1 MPALSEHT
9 RPASARHCPQCAG
22 PVVRVEREA
31 GDKLLSDAHAWR
43 RYRCRDAACG
53 WGGLMQVQRR
63 HRNHLEQI
71 DSVPMVVRVG
81 VSALALLVVA
91 GMAWGLLQ
99 MLSSL
104 IEN

>member
-1 MPALSEHT
+1 M
-9 RPASARHCPQCAG
+9 
-22 PVVRVEREA
+22 VRVEREA
-31 GDKLLSDAHAWR
+31 GDKLLADADSWR

-71 DSVPMVVRVG
+71 DSVPLVVRVG
-81 VSALALLVVA
+81 ASALALVVVA
-91 GMAWGLLQ
+91 GMAWALLQ
-99 MLSSL
+99 MLAHL

>member
-1 MPALSEHT
+1 MSDHS
-9 RPASARHCPQCAG
+9 RHASARHCPQCDG

-31 GDKLLSDAHAWR
+31 GDKLLSDADAWR

-53 WGGLMQVQRR
+53 WGGLMPVQRR

-81 VSALALLVVA
+81 ASALALVVVA
-91 GMAWGLLQ
+91 GVAWILLQ
-99 MLSSL
+99 MLTSL